1 MLVNFIDKLFQITNN
16 PSPIGRKFHPKLSKV
31 QAFDFLKS
39 SSVYIETNGEFC
51 RTSECGDVSHES
63 VTQARCVCI
72 LNIYLRMWALKL

>member
-1 MLVNFIDKLFQITNN
+1 M
-16 PSPIGRKFHPKLSKV
+16 V